1 MKYDEQMYTEE
12 EVIEVDE
19 VIMEEGKEVNNWIE
33 MELIDKPK
41 IRKIDFFN
49 LMYPFNKIE
58 KICP

>member
-19 VIMEEGKEVNNWIE
+19 VIMEEGKEVNDWIE
-33 MELIDKPK
+33 RELIDKPK

-49 LMYPFNKIE
+49 LMYPFNKVE

>member
-19 VIMEEGKEVNNWIE
+19 VIMEEGKEVNDWIE

-58 KICP
+58 KICA